1 MLYHHSTQRAWSNFS
16 QAFSSTR
23 GQMEVFLWL
32 VTELSSSLM
41 PFVRVHRVKC
51 LEKWTDHHWQNC
63 CLQFVL
69 KQLISTEVSIYCKYK
84 VSDSI
89 SKAFS
94 LKAGDGMWVTVWRC
108 EAAQLRLGIAGHH
121 WGEHLALIIWLPTAP
136 PRSLQSAP
144 QSSDSATTLPAR
156 LYTDSS
162 AWAGDGV
169 EFSTLNKQ
177 GLRPPPLVSAFKR
190 VSDESGRE
198 ETRTLP
204 SYVDRQCAQVRS
216 VAQHHQHP
224 PRPPLLR
231 STRIQDA
238 RWEIPAEPLYEVT
251 TFPLKSHQRSRISHN
266 LQPLTKKPNCF

>member
-32 VTELSSSLM
+32 VTELNSILM

-94 LKAGDGMWVTVWRC
+94 LKAGDEMWVTVWRC

-136 PRSLQSAP
+136 PRSLQSAT

-177 GLRPPPLVSAFKR
+177 GLRPPLWCPLSNESVMRVAEKRHGRFLLMWIGSAHK
-190 VSDESGRE
+190 
-198 ETRTLP
+198 
-204 SYVDRQCAQVRS
+204 CAPWLSTTIILLV
-216 VAQHHQHP
+216 
-224 PRPPLLR
+224 LR
-231 STRIQDA
+231 SWDRHESKTR
-238 RWEIPAEPLYEVT
+238 AE
-251 TFPLKSHQRSRISHN
+251 RSPQSPCTR
-266 LQPLTKKPNCF
+266 